1 MTYRPDIDGLR
12 AVAVISVIL
21 FHLNSSWLPGGFLGV
36 DIFFVISGYLI
47 GGILFRKLSTNTF
60 SLRNFY
66 LRRMR
71 RILPAFFAVV
81 IFVLVVG
88 GQLMVP
94 GSDEWNNTRSSALW
108 SVFFSGNIF
117 SAQNTD
123 YFAPAVEMQPLNHLW
138 SLGVEEQFY
147 FLYPLILLVIMFVV
161 RSASKQGA
169 KLNTPVIWVLV
180 LLTVLSFSRAFFPMS
195 YHDTELVAYYL
206 PHLRFGELLIGGI
219 LAVAVS
225 NVTKEISSTRAN
237 VVGSL
242 GLLVLVICLTISFP
256 NKIPWFPGFAAAIPC
271 IASAGIIYAGFGNN
285 WVKKFLS
292 NRAVVFVGKISY
304 SLYLWHWPLLA
315 FAHYCLGRQL
325 TPQVQVTVAVLTVLF
340 SIASYY
346 LIEQPLRHRQWKFAR
361 TGLVYY
367 VLPCLVVGGLYM
379 QGRRIPQEMKPY
391 VERGSVNVSEKELA
405 YKTVGD
411 SLADNH
417 TLIIGN
423 SHTMQLHDFFDKV
436 GKHEGW
442 SATFSGVSA
451 HFPHLYTD
459 VPTISAEQYEQMLP
473 HVGEQGDFKKE
484 LDALRTYRL
493 AGELDKYSTVIISL
507 NWWHPEFIVKG
518 LPPVENVIAHCLQEG
533 KKVILVNSCFTYNTY
548 RVAETYHKV
557 MGKGNLLAQML
568 PEPIL
573 RNEEYAKAEQ
583 DFAKVKQEI
592 DSYFPQLRWID
603 LLPMLPA
610 DLMVDGKSVLC
621 NGTHVNIFGANYLA
635 DQFIKSGQRLLL
647 PQDVAKMQSDHLQ
660 DEQRS
665 CVNPNF

>member
-1 MTYRPDIDGLR
+1 MIR
-12 AVAVISVIL
+12 
-21 FHLNSSWLPGGFLGV
+21 
-36 DIFFVISGYLI
+36 
-47 GGILFRKLSTNTF
+47 
-60 SLRNFY
+60 
-66 LRRMR
+66 
-71 RILPAFFAVV
+71 
-81 IFVLVVG
+81 FVLC
-88 GQLMVP
+88 
-94 GSDEWNNTRSSALW
+94 
-108 SVFFSGNIF
+108 
-117 SAQNTD
+117 
-123 YFAPAVEMQPLNHLW
+123 PL
-138 SLGVEEQFY
+138 
-147 FLYPLILLVIMFVV
+147 FVV
-161 RSASKQGA
+161 RSASKNGT

-180 LLTVLSFSRAFFPMS
+180 LLAVFSFSRAFFPIS
-195 YHDTELVAYYL
+195 YHDSELVAYYL
-206 PHLRFGELLIGGI
+206 PHLRFGELLIGAI

-225 NVTKEISSTRAN
+225 NSTKEISSTRAN

-242 GLLVLVICLTISFP
+242 GLLVLVVCLTISFP
-256 NKIPWFPGFAAAIPC
+256 NKTPWFPGFAAAIPC
-271 IASAGIIYAGFGNN
+271 IASAAVIYAGLGTN
-285 WVKKFLS
+285 WVKKVLS

-315 FAHYCLGRQL
+315 FAHYLLGKQL
-325 TPQVQVTVAVLTVLF
+325 TPQVLAVVALLTVLF

-346 LIEQPLRHRQWKFAR
+346 FIEQPLRHRQWSFSR

-367 VLPCLVVGGLYM
+367 VLPVLVVGVLYM
-379 QGRRIPQEMKPY
+379 QGRSIPKEMFPY
-391 VERGSVNVSEKELA
+391 VYRGSVNVSEKELA

-436 GKHEGW
+436 AKHEGW

-451 HFPHLYTD
+451 HFPQLYTG
-459 VPTISAEQYEQMLP
+459 VPTISAEQYEEILP
-473 HVGEQGDFKKE
+473 HVGEKGDFKKE

-507 NWWHPEFIVKG
+507 NWWHPGFIAKA
-518 LPPVENVIAHCLQEG
+518 LPPVQNVIAHCLQEG

-557 MGKGNLLAQML
+557 MGKGNLLAQIL

-592 DSYFPQLRWID
+592 DSYFPQVRWIN

-621 NGTHVNIFGANYLA
+621 NGTHINIFGANYLA
-635 DQFIKSGQRLLL
+635 DQFIKSGERLLP
-647 PQDVAKMQSDHLQ
+647 PQDSTKV
-660 DEQRS
+660 QR
-665 CVNPNF
+665 

>member
-47 GGILFRKLSTNTF
+47 GGILFRELSTNTF
-60 SLRNFY
+60 SLKNFY

-94 GSDEWNNTRSSALW
+94 GSDDWNPTRSSALW

-117 SAQNTD
+117 FAQNTD
-123 YFAPAVEMQPLNHLW
+123 YFAPTVELQPLNHLW
-138 SLGVEEQFY
+138 SLAVEEQFY

-161 RSASKQGA
+161 RSASKNGT

-180 LLTVLSFSRAFFPMS
+180 LLAVFSFSRAFFPMS

-206 PHLRFGELLIGGI
+206 PHLRFGELLIGAI

-225 NVTKEISSTRAN
+225 KSTKEISSTRAN
-237 VVGSL
+237 IVGSL
-242 GLLVLVICLTISFP
+242 GLLVLVVCLTISFP
-256 NKIPWFPGFAAAIPC
+256 NKTPWFPGFAAALPC
-271 IASAGIIYAGFGNN
+271 IASAAVIYAGLGTN
-285 WVKKFLS
+285 WVKTLLS

-315 FAHYCLGRQL
+315 FAHYLLGKEVA
-325 TPQVQVTVAVLTVLF
+325 PQVLVIVVILILLF
-340 SIASYY
+340 SLASYY

-361 TGLVYY
+361 MGFVYY
-367 VLPCLVVGGLYM
+367 VLPVIVVGTLYM
-379 QGRRIPQEMKPY
+379 QGRKMPAAMEPFVSCGVI
-391 VERGSVNVSEKELA
+391 RGTEKALTYSTIGMQNQTPNV
-405 YKTVGD
+405 
-411 SLADNH
+411 
-417 TLIIGN
+417 LIVGN
-423 SHTMQLHDFFDKV
+423 SYTIQLRNFFDNVAKA
-436 GKHEGW
+436 EGW
-442 SATFSGVSA
+442 CGILSGVSGT
-451 HFPHLYTD
+451 FPHDLEKQKAISTEEFQQLYND
-459 VPTISAEQYEQMLP
+459 ISLSGDWAEKLNNLRSRKIISDLPKFNTI
-473 HVGEQGDFKKE
+473 
-484 LDALRTYRL
+484 
-493 AGELDKYSTVIISL
+493 IISL
-507 NWWHPEFIVKG
+507 NWWYPETYSKV
-518 LPPVENVIAHCLQEG
+518 LPEVLSTIGFLQKQG

-557 MGKGNLLAQML
+557 MGKGNLLAQIL
-568 PEPIL
+568 PKPIL

-583 DFAKVKQEI
+583 DFAKVKQKI
-592 DSYFPQLRWID
+592 DSCFPQVRWIN

-621 NGTHVNIFGANYLA
+621 NGRHINIFGANYLA
-635 DQFIKSGQRLLL
+635 DQFLKSGQRLL
-647 PQDVAKMQSDHLQ
+647 PQQ
-660 DEQRS
+660 DSTKVQH
-665 CVNPNF
+665 

>member
-47 GGILFRKLSTNTF
+47 GGILFRELSTNTF
-60 SLRNFY
+60 SLKNFY

-94 GSDEWNNTRSSALW
+94 GSDDWNPTRRSALW

-123 YFAPAVEMQPLNHLW
+123 YFAPAVEVQPLNHLW

-161 RSASKQGA
+161 RSASKQGE
-169 KLNTPVIWVLV
+169 KLSTPVIWVLV
-180 LLTVLSFSRAFFPMS
+180 LLAVLSFSGAFFPIS

-206 PHLRFGELLIGGI
+206 PHLRFGELLIGAI

-225 NVTKEISSTRAN
+225 NVTKEISSSRAN

-242 GLLVLVICLTISFP
+242 GLLVLVVCLTISFP
-256 NKIPWFPGFAAAIPC
+256 NKSPWFPGFAAAIPC
-271 IASAGIIYAGFGNN
+271 IASAAVIYAGLGTN
-285 WVKKFLS
+285 WVKTLLS

-315 FAHYCLGRQL
+315 FAHYLLGKEL
-325 TPQVQVTVAVLTVLF
+325 TPQVLAVVALLTVLF

-346 LIEQPLRHRQWKFAR
+346 FIEQPLRHRQWSFSR

-367 VLPCLVVGGLYM
+367 VLPVLVVGTLYM
-379 QGRRIPQEMKPY
+379 QGRKMPAAMEPFVSCGVI
-391 VERGSVNVSEKELA
+391 RGTEKALTYSTIGMQNQTPNVL
-405 YKTVGD
+405 VV
-411 SLADNH
+411 
-417 TLIIGN
+417 GN
-423 SHTMQLHDFFDKV
+423 SYTIQLRNFFDKV
-436 GKHEGW
+436 AKAEGW
-442 SATFSGVSA
+442 CAILSGVSGT
-451 HFPHLYTD
+451 FPHDLEKQKAISTEEFQQLYND
-459 VPTISAEQYEQMLP
+459 ISLSGDWAEKLNNLRSRKIISDLPKFNTI
-473 HVGEQGDFKKE
+473 
-484 LDALRTYRL
+484 
-493 AGELDKYSTVIISL
+493 IISL
-507 NWWHPEFIVKG
+507 NWWYPETYSKV
-518 LPPVENVIAHCLQEG
+518 LPEVLSTIGFLQKQG
-533 KKVILVNSCFTYNTY
+533 KRIILVNSCMTYNTT
-548 RVAETYHKV
+548 RISETYHKV
-557 MGKGNLLAQML
+557 MGKGNLLVQIW
-568 PEPIL
+568 PKPIL

-583 DFAKVKQEI
+583 DFAKVKQKI
-592 DSYFPQLRWID
+592 DSCFPQVRWIN

-621 NGTHVNIFGANYLA
+621 NGRHINIFGANYLA
-635 DQFIKSGQRLLL
+635 DQFLKSGQRLL
-647 PQDVAKMQSDHLQ
+647 PQQ
-660 DEQRS
+660 DSTKVQH
-665 CVNPNF
+665 

>member
-47 GGILFRKLSTNTF
+47 GGILFRELSTNTF
-60 SLRNFY
+60 SLKNFY

-94 GSDEWNNTRSSALW
+94 GSDDWNPTRSSALW

-117 SAQNTD
+117 FAQNTD
-123 YFAPAVEMQPLNHLW
+123 YFAPTVELQPLNHLW
-138 SLGVEEQFY
+138 SLAVEEQFY

-161 RSASKQGA
+161 RSASKNGT

-180 LLTVLSFSRAFFPMS
+180 LLAVFSFSRAFFPIS

-206 PHLRFGELLIGGI
+206 PHLRFGELLIGAI

-225 NVTKEISSTRAN
+225 KATKEISSTRAN
-237 VVGSL
+237 IVGSL
-242 GLLVLVICLTISFP
+242 GLLVLVVCLTISFP
-256 NKIPWFPGFAAAIPC
+256 NKTPWFPGFAAALPC
-271 IASAGIIYAGFGNN
+271 IASAAVIYAGLGTN
-285 WVKKFLS
+285 WVKTLLS

-315 FAHYCLGRQL
+315 FAHYLLGKEVA
-325 TPQVQVTVAVLTVLF
+325 PQVLVIVVILILLF
-340 SIASYY
+340 SLASYY

-361 TGLVYY
+361 TGFVYY
-367 VLPCLVVGGLYM
+367 VLPVIVVGTLYM
-379 QGRRIPQEMKPY
+379 QGRKMPAAMEPFVSCGVI
-391 VERGSVNVSEKELA
+391 RGTEKALTYSTIGMQNQTPNV
-405 YKTVGD
+405 
-411 SLADNH
+411 
-417 TLIIGN
+417 LIVGN
-423 SHTMQLHDFFDKV
+423 SYTIQLRNFFDNVAKA
-436 GKHEGW
+436 EGW
-442 SATFSGVSA
+442 CGILSGVSGT
-451 HFPHLYTD
+451 FPHDLEKQKAISTEEFQQLYND
-459 VPTISAEQYEQMLP
+459 ISLSGDWAEKLNNLRSRKIISDLPKFNTI
-473 HVGEQGDFKKE
+473 
-484 LDALRTYRL
+484 
-493 AGELDKYSTVIISL
+493 IISL
-507 NWWHPEFIVKG
+507 NWWYPETYSKV
-518 LPPVENVIAHCLQEG
+518 LPEVLSTIGFLQKQG
-533 KKVILVNSCFTYNTY
+533 KKIILVNSCFTYNTY

-557 MGKGNLLAQML
+557 MGKGNLLAQIL
-568 PEPIL
+568 PKPIL

-583 DFAKVKQEI
+583 DFAKVKQKI
-592 DSYFPQLRWID
+592 DSCFPQVRWIN

-621 NGTHVNIFGANYLA
+621 NGRHINIFGANYLA
-635 DQFIKSGQRLLL
+635 DQFLKSGQRLL
-647 PQDVAKMQSDHLQ
+647 PQQ
-660 DEQRS
+660 DSTKVQH
-665 CVNPNF
+665 

>member
-47 GGILFRKLSTNTF
+47 GGILFRELSTNTF
-60 SLRNFY
+60 SLKNFY

-94 GSDEWNNTRSSALW
+94 GSDDWNPTRRSALW

-117 SAQNTD
+117 FAQNTD
-123 YFAPAVEMQPLNHLW
+123 YFAPTVELQPLNHLW
-138 SLGVEEQFY
+138 SLAVEEQFY

-161 RSASKQGA
+161 RSASKNGT

-180 LLTVLSFSRAFFPMS
+180 LLAVFSFSRAFFPMS

-206 PHLRFGELLIGGI
+206 PHLRFGELLIGAI

-225 NVTKEISSTRAN
+225 NSTKEISSTRAN

-242 GLLVLVICLTISFP
+242 GLLVLVVCLTISFP
-256 NKIPWFPGFAAAIPC
+256 NKTPWFPGFAAAIPC
-271 IASAGIIYAGFGNN
+271 IASAAVIYAGLGTN
-285 WVKKFLS
+285 WVKTFLS

-315 FAHYCLGRQL
+315 FAHYLLGKEVA
-325 TPQVQVTVAVLTVLF
+325 PQVLVIVVILILLF
-340 SIASYY
+340 SLASYY

-361 TGLVYY
+361 TGFVYY
-367 VLPCLVVGGLYM
+367 VLPVIVVGTLYM
-379 QGRRIPQEMKPY
+379 QGRKMPAAMEPFVSCGVI
-391 VERGSVNVSEKELA
+391 RGTEKALTYSTIGMQNQTPNV
-405 YKTVGD
+405 
-411 SLADNH
+411 
-417 TLIIGN
+417 LIVGN
-423 SHTMQLHDFFDKV
+423 SYTIQLRNFFDNVAKA
-436 GKHEGW
+436 EGW
-442 SATFSGVSA
+442 CGILSGVSGT
-451 HFPHLYTD
+451 FPHDLEKQKAISTEEFQQLYND
-459 VPTISAEQYEQMLP
+459 ISLSGDWAEKLNNLRSRKIISDLPKFNTI
-473 HVGEQGDFKKE
+473 
-484 LDALRTYRL
+484 
-493 AGELDKYSTVIISL
+493 IISL
-507 NWWHPEFIVKG
+507 NWWYPETYSKV
-518 LPPVENVIAHCLQEG
+518 LPEVLSTIGFLYKQG
-533 KKVILVNSCFTYNTY
+533 KKVILVNSCYTYNTY

-557 MGKGNLLAQML
+557 MGKGNLLVQIL
-568 PEPIL
+568 PKPIL

-583 DFAKVKQEI
+583 DFAKVKQKI
-592 DSYFPQLRWID
+592 DSCFPQVRWIN

-621 NGTHVNIFGANYLA
+621 NGRHINIFGANYLA
-635 DQFIKSGQRLLL
+635 DQFLKSGQRLL
-647 PQDVAKMQSDHLQ
+647 PQQ
-660 DEQRS
+660 DSTKVQH
-665 CVNPNF
+665 

>member
-47 GGILFRKLSTNTF
+47 GGILFRELSTNTF
-60 SLRNFY
+60 SLKNFY

-94 GSDEWNNTRSSALW
+94 GSDDWNPTRRSALW

-117 SAQNTD
+117 FAQNTD
-123 YFAPAVEMQPLNHLW
+123 YFAPTVELQPLNHLW
-138 SLGVEEQFY
+138 SLAVEEQFY

-161 RSASKQGA
+161 RSASKNGT
-169 KLNTPVIWVLV
+169 KLNAPVIWVLV
-180 LLTVLSFSRAFFPMS
+180 LLAVFSFSRAFFPMS
-195 YHDTELVAYYL
+195 YHDSELVAYYL
-206 PHLRFGELLIGGI
+206 PHLRFGELLIGAI

-225 NVTKEISSTRAN
+225 NATKEISSTRAN

-242 GLLVLVICLTISFP
+242 GLLVLVVCLTISFP
-256 NKIPWFPGFAAAIPC
+256 NKSPWFPGFAAAIPC
-271 IASAGIIYAGFGNN
+271 IASAAVIYAGLGTN
-285 WVKKFLS
+285 WVKNFLS

-315 FAHYCLGRQL
+315 FAHYLLGKEVA
-325 TPQVQVTVAVLTVLF
+325 PQVLAVVALLTVLF

-346 LIEQPLRHRQWKFAR
+346 FIEQPLRHRQWSFSR

-367 VLPCLVVGGLYM
+367 VLPVLVVGTLYM
-379 QGRRIPQEMKPY
+379 QGRKMPAAMEPFVSCGVI
-391 VERGSVNVSEKELA
+391 RGTEKALTYSTIGMQNQTPNV
-405 YKTVGD
+405 
-411 SLADNH
+411 
-417 TLIIGN
+417 LIVGN
-423 SHTMQLHDFFDKV
+423 SYTIQLRNFFDNVAKA
-436 GKHEGW
+436 EGW
-442 SATFSGVSA
+442 CGILSGVSGT
-451 HFPHLYTD
+451 FPHNLEKQKAISTEEFQQLYND
-459 VPTISAEQYEQMLP
+459 ISLSGDWAEKLNNLRSRKIISDLPKFNTI
-473 HVGEQGDFKKE
+473 
-484 LDALRTYRL
+484 
-493 AGELDKYSTVIISL
+493 IISL
-507 NWWHPEFIVKG
+507 NWWYPETYSKV
-518 LPPVENVIAHCLQEG
+518 LPEVLSTIGFLQKLG
-533 KKVILVNSCFTYNTY
+533 KKVILVNSCYTYNTY

-557 MGKGNLLAQML
+557 MGKGNLLAQIL
-568 PEPIL
+568 PKPIL

-583 DFAKVKQEI
+583 DFAKVKQKI
-592 DSYFPQLRWID
+592 DSCFPQVRWIN

-621 NGTHVNIFGANYLA
+621 NGRHINIFGANYLA
-635 DQFIKSGQRLLL
+635 DQFIKSGQKLL
-647 PQDVAKMQSDHLQ
+647 PQQ
-660 DEQRS
+660 DSTKVQR
-665 CVNPNF
+665 

>member
-47 GGILFRKLSTNTF
+47 GGILFRELSTNTF
-60 SLRNFY
+60 SLKNFY

-94 GSDEWNNTRSSALW
+94 GSDDWNPTRRSALW

-117 SAQNTD
+117 FAQNTD
-123 YFAPAVEMQPLNHLW
+123 YFAPTVELQPLNHLW
-138 SLGVEEQFY
+138 SLAVEEQFY

-161 RSASKQGA
+161 RSASKNGT

-180 LLTVLSFSRAFFPMS
+180 LLAIFSFSRAFFPIS

-206 PHLRFGELLIGGI
+206 PHLRFGELLIGAI

-225 NVTKEISSTRAN
+225 KATKEISSTRAN
-237 VVGSL
+237 IVGSL
-242 GLLVLVICLTISFP
+242 GLLVLVVCLTISFP
-256 NKIPWFPGFAAAIPC
+256 NKTPWFPGFAAALPC
-271 IASAGIIYAGFGNN
+271 IASAAVIYAGLGTN
-285 WVKKFLS
+285 WVKTLLS

-315 FAHYCLGRQL
+315 FAHYLLGKEVA
-325 TPQVQVTVAVLTVLF
+325 PQVLVIVVILILLF
-340 SIASYY
+340 SLASYY

-361 TGLVYY
+361 MGFVYY
-367 VLPCLVVGGLYM
+367 VLPVIVVGTLYM
-379 QGRRIPQEMKPY
+379 QGRKMPAAMEPFVSCGVI
-391 VERGSVNVSEKELA
+391 RGTEKALTYSTIGMQNQTPNV
-405 YKTVGD
+405 
-411 SLADNH
+411 
-417 TLIIGN
+417 LIVGN
-423 SHTMQLHDFFDKV
+423 SYTIQLRNFFDNVAKA
-436 GKHEGW
+436 EGW
-442 SATFSGVSA
+442 CGILSGVSGT
-451 HFPHLYTD
+451 FPHDLEKQKAISTEEFQQLYND
-459 VPTISAEQYEQMLP
+459 ISLSGDWAEKLNNLRSRKIISDLPKFNTI
-473 HVGEQGDFKKE
+473 
-484 LDALRTYRL
+484 
-493 AGELDKYSTVIISL
+493 IISL
-507 NWWHPEFIVKG
+507 NWWYPETYSKV
-518 LPPVENVIAHCLQEG
+518 LPEVLSTIGFLQKQG
-533 KKVILVNSCFTYNTY
+533 KKVILVNSCYTYNTY

-557 MGKGNLLAQML
+557 MGKGNLLAQIL
-568 PEPIL
+568 PKPIL

-583 DFAKVKQEI
+583 DFAKVKQKI
-592 DSYFPQLRWID
+592 DSCFPQVRWIN

-621 NGTHVNIFGANYLA
+621 NGRHINIFGANYLA
-635 DQFIKSGQRLLL
+635 DQFIKSGQRLL
-647 PQDVAKMQSDHLQ
+647 PQQ
-660 DEQRS
+660 DSTKVQR
-665 CVNPNF
+665 

>member
-47 GGILFRKLSTNTF
+47 GGILFRELSTNTF
-60 SLRNFY
+60 SLKNFY

-94 GSDEWNNTRSSALW
+94 GSDDWNPTRSSALW

-117 SAQNTD
+117 FAQNTD
-123 YFAPAVEMQPLNHLW
+123 YFAPTVELQPLNHLW
-138 SLGVEEQFY
+138 SLAVEEQFY
-147 FLYPLILLVIMFVV
+147 FLYPLILLGIMFVV
-161 RSASKQGA
+161 RSASKNGT

-180 LLTVLSFSRAFFPMS
+180 LLAVFSFSRAFFPMS
-195 YHDTELVAYYL
+195 YHDSELVAYYL
-206 PHLRFGELLIGGI
+206 PHLRFGELLIGTI

-225 NVTKEISSTRAN
+225 NATKEISSTRAN

-242 GLLVLVICLTISFP
+242 GLLVLVVCLTISFP
-256 NKIPWFPGFAAAIPC
+256 NKTPWFPGFAAAIPC
-271 IASAGIIYAGFGNN
+271 IASAAVIYAGLGTN
-285 WVKKFLS
+285 WVKNLLS
-292 NRAVVFVGKISY
+292 NRVVVFVGKISY

-315 FAHYCLGRQL
+315 FAHYLLGKQL
-325 TPQVQVTVAVLTVLF
+325 TPQVLAVVALLTVLF

-346 LIEQPLRHRQWKFAR
+346 FIEQPLRHRQWSFSR

-367 VLPCLVVGGLYM
+367 VLPVLVVGVLYM
-379 QGRRIPQEMKPY
+379 QGRKIPKEMFPY
-391 VERGSVNVSEKELA
+391 VYRGSVNVSEKEMA

-411 SLADNH
+411 SLAENH

-423 SHTMQLHDFFDKV
+423 SYTIQLHDFFDKV
-436 GKHEGW
+436 GKNEGW
-442 SATFSGVSA
+442 NATFSGVSA
-451 HFPHLYTD
+451 HFPHLYTE
-459 VPTISAEQYEQMLP
+459 VPTISVKQYEQKLP
-473 HVGEQGDFKKE
+473 QVGQEGDIKKE

-507 NWWHPEFIVKG
+507 NWWHPEFIAKG

-533 KKVILVNSCFTYNTY
+533 KKVILVKSCYTYNTY

-557 MGKGNLLAQML
+557 MGKGSLLAQML
-568 PEPIL
+568 PNQFCAMRNMRKLSKIL
-573 RNEEYAKAEQ
+573 
-583 DFAKVKQEI
+583 
-592 DSYFPQLRWID
+592 
-603 LLPMLPA
+603 
-610 DLMVDGKSVLC
+610 
-621 NGTHVNIFGANYLA
+621 
-635 DQFIKSGQRLLL
+635 QR
-647 PQDVAKMQSDHLQ
+647 
-660 DEQRS
+660 
-665 CVNPNF
+665 

>member
-47 GGILFRKLSTNTF
+47 GGILFRELSTNTF
-60 SLRNFY
+60 SLKNFY

-94 GSDEWNNTRSSALW
+94 GSDDWNPTRSSALW
-108 SVFFSGNIF
+108 SVFFSGDIF
-117 SAQNTD
+117 FAQNTD
-123 YFAPAVEMQPLNHLW
+123 YFAPTVELQPLNHLW
-138 SLGVEEQFY
+138 SLAVEEQFY
-147 FLYPLILLVIMFVV
+147 FLYPLILLVIMFVG
-161 RSASKQGA
+161 RSASKNGT

-180 LLTVLSFSRAFFPMS
+180 LLAVLSFSRAFFPMS
-195 YHDTELVAYYL
+195 YHDSELVAYYL
-206 PHLRFGELLIGGI
+206 PHLRFGELLIGAI

-225 NVTKEISSTRAN
+225 NATKEISSTRAN

-242 GLLVLVICLTISFP
+242 GLLVLVVCLTISFP
-256 NKIPWFPGFAAAIPC
+256 NKTPWFPGFAAAIPC
-271 IASAGIIYAGFGNN
+271 IASAAVIYSGLGTN
-285 WVKKFLS
+285 WVKTLLS

-315 FAHYCLGRQL
+315 FTHYLLGKEL
-325 TPQVQVTVAVLTVLF
+325 TPQVLAVVALLTVLF

-346 LIEQPLRHRQWKFAR
+346 FIEQPLRHRQWSFSR

-367 VLPCLVVGGLYM
+367 VLPVIVVGTLYM
-379 QGRRIPQEMKPY
+379 QGRKMPAAMEPFVSCGVI
-391 VERGSVNVSEKELA
+391 RGTEKALTYSTIGMQNQTPNV
-405 YKTVGD
+405 
-411 SLADNH
+411 
-417 TLIIGN
+417 LIVGN
-423 SHTMQLHDFFDKV
+423 SYTIQLRNFFDNVAKA
-436 GKHEGW
+436 EGW
-442 SATFSGVSA
+442 CGILSGVSGT
-451 HFPHLYTD
+451 FPHDLEKQKAISTEEFQQLYND
-459 VPTISAEQYEQMLP
+459 ISLSGDWAEKLNNLRSRKIISDLPKFNTI
-473 HVGEQGDFKKE
+473 
-484 LDALRTYRL
+484 
-493 AGELDKYSTVIISL
+493 IISL
-507 NWWHPEFIVKG
+507 NWWYPETYSKV
-518 LPPVENVIAHCLQEG
+518 LPEVLSTIGFLQKQG

-557 MGKGNLLAQML
+557 MGKGNLLAQIL
-568 PEPIL
+568 PKPIL

-583 DFAKVKQEI
+583 DFAKVKQKI
-592 DSYFPQLRWID
+592 DSCFPQVRWIN

-621 NGTHVNIFGANYLA
+621 NGTHINIFGANYLA
-635 DQFIKSGQRLLL
+635 DQFIKSGQRLLP
-647 PQDVAKMQSDHLQ
+647 PQDSTKVK
-660 DEQRS
+660 R
-665 CVNPNF
+665 

>member
-47 GGILFRKLSTNTF
+47 GGILFRELSTNTF

-256 NKIPWFPGFAAAIPC
+256 NKTPWFPGFAAAIPC

-647 PQDVAKMQSDHLQ
+647 PQDVAKMKSDHLQ

>member
-47 GGILFRKLSTNTF
+47 GGILFRELSTNIF
-60 SLRNFY
+60 SLKNFY

-94 GSDEWNNTRSSALW
+94 GSDDWNPTRSSALW

-117 SAQNTD
+117 FAQNTD
-123 YFAPAVEMQPLNHLW
+123 YFAPTVELQHLNHLW
-138 SLGVEEQFY
+138 SLAVEEQFY

-161 RSASKQGA
+161 RSASKNGT

-180 LLTVLSFSRAFFPMS
+180 LLAVFSFSRAFFPMS
-195 YHDTELVAYYL
+195 YHDSELVAYYL
-206 PHLRFGELLIGGI
+206 PHLRFGELLIGAI

-225 NVTKEISSTRAN
+225 NATKEISSTLAN

-256 NKIPWFPGFAAAIPC
+256 NKTPWFPGFAAAIPC
-271 IASAGIIYAGFGNN
+271 IASAAVIYAGLGTN
-285 WVKKFLS
+285 WVKYLLS

-315 FAHYCLGRQL
+315 FAHYLLGKQF
-325 TPQVQVTVAVLTVLF
+325 TPQVLAVVALLTVLF

-346 LIEQPLRHRQWKFAR
+346 FIEQPLRHRQWSFSR

-367 VLPCLVVGGLYM
+367 VLPVIVVGTLYM
-379 QGRRIPQEMKPY
+379 QGRKMPAAMEPFVSCGVI
-391 VERGSVNVSEKELA
+391 RGTEKALTYSTIGMQNQTPNV
-405 YKTVGD
+405 
-411 SLADNH
+411 
-417 TLIIGN
+417 LIVGN
-423 SHTMQLHDFFDKV
+423 SYTIQLRNFFDKV
-436 GKHEGW
+436 AKAEGW
-442 SATFSGVSA
+442 CAILSGVSGT
-451 HFPHLYTD
+451 FPHDLEKQKAISTEEFQQLYND
-459 VPTISAEQYEQMLP
+459 ISLSGDWAEKLNNLRSRKIISDLPKFNTI
-473 HVGEQGDFKKE
+473 
-484 LDALRTYRL
+484 
-493 AGELDKYSTVIISL
+493 IISL
-507 NWWHPEFIVKG
+507 NWWYPETYSKV
-518 LPPVENVIAHCLQEG
+518 LPEVLSTIGFLQKQG
-533 KKVILVNSCFTYNTY
+533 KKIILVNSCMTYNTT
-548 RVAETYHKV
+548 RISETYHKV
-557 MGKGNLLAQML
+557 MGKGNLLAQIL
-568 PEPIL
+568 PKPIL

-583 DFAKVKQEI
+583 DFAKVKQKI
-592 DSYFPQLRWID
+592 DSCFPQVRWIN

-621 NGTHVNIFGANYLA
+621 NGTHINIFGANYLA
-635 DQFIKSGQRLLL
+635 DQFIKSGERLLP
-647 PQDVAKMQSDHLQ
+647 PQDSTKV
-660 DEQRS
+660 QR
-665 CVNPNF
+665 

>member
-21 FHLNSSWLPGGFLGV
+21 FHLNSAWLPGGFLGV

-47 GGILFRKLSTNTF
+47 GGILFRELSTKTF
-60 SLRNFY
+60 SLKNFY

-94 GSDEWNNTRSSALW
+94 GSDDWNPTRSSALW
-108 SVFFSGNIF
+108 SLFFSGNIF
-117 SAQNTD
+117 FAQNTD
-123 YFAPAVEMQPLNHLW
+123 YFAPTVELQPLNHLW
-138 SLGVEEQFY
+138 SLAVEEQFY

-161 RSASKQGA
+161 RSASKNGA
-169 KLNTPVIWVLV
+169 KLNTPVVWVLV
-180 LLTVLSFSRAFFPMS
+180 LLAVFSFSRAFFPMS
-195 YHDTELVAYYL
+195 YHDSELVAYYL
-206 PHLRFGELLIGGI
+206 PHLRFGELLIGAI
-219 LAVAVS
+219 LAVSVS
-225 NVTKEISSTRAN
+225 NATKEISSTRAN

-242 GLLVLVICLTISFP
+242 GLLVLVVCLTISFP
-256 NKIPWFPGFAAAIPC
+256 NKTPWFPGFAAAIPC
-271 IASAGIIYAGFGNN
+271 IAAAAVIYAGLGTN
-285 WVKKFLS
+285 WVKKLLS

-315 FAHYCLGRQL
+315 FAHYLLGKQL
-325 TPQVQVTVAVLTVLF
+325 TPQVLAVVALLTVLF

-346 LIEQPLRHRQWKFAR
+346 FIEQPLRHRQWSFSR

-379 QGRRIPQEMKPY
+379 QGRSIPEEMFPY
-391 VERGSVNVSEKELA
+391 VYRGSVNVSEKELA

-411 SLADNH
+411 SLAENH

-423 SHTMQLHDFFDKV
+423 SYTMQLHNFFDKV

-451 HFPHLYTD
+451 HFPHLYTG
-459 VPTISAEQYEQMLP
+459 VPTISAEQYEQKLP
-473 HVGEQGDFKKE
+473 HVGEKGDFKKE

-493 AGELDKYSTVIISL
+493 AGELDKYNTVIISL
-507 NWWHPEFIVKG
+507 NWWHPEFIAKG
-518 LPPVENVIAHCLQEG
+518 LPPVEDVIAHCLQEG
-533 KKVILVNSCFTYNTY
+533 KKVILVNSCYTYNTY

-557 MGKGNLLAQML
+557 MGKGSLLAQIL
-568 PEPIL
+568 PDPIL
-573 RNEEYAKAEQ
+573 RNEEYAKAER
-583 DFAKVKQEI
+583 DFAEVKQEI
-592 DSYFPQLRWID
+592 DSSFPQVRWVN

-621 NGTHVNIFGANYLA
+621 NGTHINIFGANYLA

-647 PQDVAKMQSDHLQ
+647 PQDVAKMKSDHLQ

>member
-47 GGILFRKLSTNTF
+47 GGILFRELSTNTF

-379 QGRRIPQEMKPY
+379 QGRRIPEEMFPY
-391 VERGSVNVSEKELA
+391 VYRGSVNVSEKELA

-417 TLIIGN
+417 TLIVGN

-436 GKHEGW
+436 AKHEGW

-451 HFPHLYTD
+451 HFPQLYAG
-459 VPTISAEQYEQMLP
+459 VPTMSAEEYEQMLSF
-473 HVGEQGDFKKE
+473 VGEQGDFKKE

-507 NWWHPEFIVKG
+507 NWWHPEFIAKG
-518 LPPVENVIAHCLQEG
+518 LPPVEDVIAHCLQEG
-533 KKVILVNSCFTYNTY
+533 KKVILVNSCYTYNTY

-557 MGKGNLLAQML
+557 MGKGNLLAQIL

-573 RNEEYAKAEQ
+573 RNEEYAKAER
-583 DFAKVKQEI
+583 DFAEVKQEI
-592 DSYFPQLRWID
+592 DSSFPQVRWVN

-621 NGTHVNIFGANYLA
+621 NGTHINIFGANYLA

>member
-12 AVAVISVIL
+12 AVAVVSVIL

-47 GGILFRKLSTNTF
+47 GGILFRELSTNTF
-60 SLRNFY
+60 SLKNFY

-88 GQLMVP
+88 GHLMVP
-94 GSDEWNNTRSSALW
+94 GSDDWNPTRRSALW

-117 SAQNTD
+117 FAQNTD
-123 YFAPAVEMQPLNHLW
+123 YFAPTVELQPLNHLW
-138 SLGVEEQFY
+138 SLAVEEQFY

-161 RSASKQGA
+161 RSASKNGT

-180 LLTVLSFSRAFFPMS
+180 LLAVFSFSRAFFPMS

-206 PHLRFGELLIGGI
+206 PHLRFGELLIGAI

-225 NVTKEISSTRAN
+225 KSTKEISSTRAN

-242 GLLVLVICLTISFP
+242 GLLVLVVCLTISFP
-256 NKIPWFPGFAAAIPC
+256 NKTPWFPGFAAAIPC
-271 IASAGIIYAGFGNN
+271 IASAAVIYAGLGTN
-285 WVKKFLS
+285 WVKTLLS

-315 FAHYCLGRQL
+315 FAHYLLGKEL
-325 TPQVQVTVAVLTVLF
+325 TPQVLAVVALLTVLF

-346 LIEQPLRHRQWKFAR
+346 FIEQPLRHRQWSFSR

-367 VLPCLVVGGLYM
+367 VLPVIVVGTLYM
-379 QGRRIPQEMKPY
+379 QGRKMPAAMEPFVSCGVI
-391 VERGSVNVSEKELA
+391 RGTEKALTYSTIGMQNQTPNV
-405 YKTVGD
+405 
-411 SLADNH
+411 
-417 TLIIGN
+417 LIVGN
-423 SHTMQLHDFFDKV
+423 SYTIQLRNFFDNVAKA
-436 GKHEGW
+436 EGW
-442 SATFSGVSA
+442 CGILSGVSGT
-451 HFPHLYTD
+451 FPHDLEKQKAISTEEFQQLYND
-459 VPTISAEQYEQMLP
+459 ISLSGDWAEKLNNLRSRKIISDLPKFNTI
-473 HVGEQGDFKKE
+473 
-484 LDALRTYRL
+484 
-493 AGELDKYSTVIISL
+493 IISL
-507 NWWHPEFIVKG
+507 NWWYPETYSKV
-518 LPPVENVIAHCLQEG
+518 LPEVLSTIGFLQKQG

-557 MGKGNLLAQML
+557 MGKGNLLAQIL
-568 PEPIL
+568 PKPIL

-583 DFAKVKQEI
+583 DFAKVKQKI
-592 DSYFPQLRWID
+592 DSCFPQVRWIN

-621 NGTHVNIFGANYLA
+621 NGTHINIFGANYLA
-635 DQFIKSGQRLLL
+635 DQFIKSGQRLLP
-647 PQDVAKMQSDHLQ
+647 PQDSTKVK
-660 DEQRS
+660 R
-665 CVNPNF
+665 

>member
-47 GGILFRKLSTNTF
+47 GGILFRELSTNTF
-60 SLRNFY
+60 SLKNFY

-256 NKIPWFPGFAAAIPC
+256 NKTPWFPGFAAAIPC
-271 IASAGIIYAGFGNN
+271 IAAAAVIYSGLGTN

-361 TGLVYY
+361 TDLVYY

-507 NWWHPEFIVKG
+507 NWWHPDFITMA
-518 LPPVENVIAHCLQEG
+518 LPSVENVIAHCLQEG

-557 MGKGNLLAQML
+557 MGKGNLLAQIL

-592 DSYFPQLRWID
+592 DSNFPQVRWIN

-621 NGTHVNIFGANYLA
+621 NGTHINIFGANYLA

-647 PQDVAKMQSDHLQ
+647 PQNGEKVQSDNLHEQDVTKMQH
-660 DEQRS
+660 
-665 CVNPNF
+665 

>member
-47 GGILFRKLSTNTF
+47 GGILFRELSTNTF
-60 SLRNFY
+60 SLKNFY

-256 NKIPWFPGFAAAIPC
+256 NKTPWFPGFAAAIPC
-271 IASAGIIYAGFGNN
+271 IAAAAVIYSGLGTN

-507 NWWHPEFIVKG
+507 NWWHPDFITMA
-518 LPPVENVIAHCLQEG
+518 LPSVENVIAHCLQEG

-557 MGKGNLLAQML
+557 MGKGNLLAQIL

-592 DSYFPQLRWID
+592 DSNFPQVRWIN

-621 NGTHVNIFGANYLA
+621 NGTHINIFGANYLA

-647 PQDVAKMQSDHLQ
+647 PQNGEKVQSDNLHEQDVTKMQH
-660 DEQRS
+660 
-665 CVNPNF
+665 